1 MIMNYDSNVV
11 ITICE
16 MHIKTQSI
24 AQSPVSS
31 FFVNE
36 VLLETIHIIHWYIL
50 YSYFCIATAEL
61 RNGDIDYMAYKC

>member
-36 VLLETIHIIHWYIL
+36 VLLETIHIIH
-50 YSYFCIATAEL
+50 
-61 RNGDIDYMAYKC
+61 